1 MNWSVFR
8 ICFAIFQC
16 AKYIGIWRRSLG
28 NMRTNVRARI
38 GREFRIW
45 PEIWTSFGMSFSV
58 ADRENVAQSQS
69 LFAWNFVWICSE
81 IELQVSQKY
90 GLSRFVAQA
99 LFALRWNEGENAPP
113 QLLKRAILYNW
124 EYQNVSDKLAWAIRY
139 NPNRLGAC
147 RPSLRYVWHSLSTG
161 L

>member
-1 MNWSVFR
+1 MWFVMNWSVFR

-45 PEIWTSFGMSFSV
+45 PEIWTSFGMSFSQQTV
-58 ADRENVAQSQS
+58 RMWPNLRTYLHEIPCE
-69 LFAWNFVWICSE
+69 FVPRLSSNS
-81 IELQVSQKY
+81 VKSG

-113 QLLKRAILYNW
+113 QLLKGLFFTTGSIEMCPISSLEQFVIILI
-124 EYQNVSDKLAWAIRY
+124 VWA
-139 NPNRLGAC
+139 LVA
-147 RPSLRYVWHSLSTG
+147 LRWGMYGIL
-161 L
+161 